1 MLREMIVAL
10 SAAGML
16 VSAPMRDVD
25 AAAYQDRGRA
35 GRGLVEGRSIDTTF
49 RMDKGGVVDLQVA
62 FGNMTVTGATG
73 NDVRIRATTDQG
85 RVRLRASST
94 LATLRATGDHG
105 PPGGVRYEVSVPAGI
120 RVLMRATNGN
130 LTATG
135 VKGDIEAENIHG
147 TILLTDVSGLARIES
162 VSGNVVASR
171 LVGDIHIDAMSGGVS
186 ITDAEGEIT
195 VDNTSGP
202 TTLTDIRSSAVR
214 VESVSGQVRYQG
226 TIERTG
232 RYDFESHS
240 GNITLTLP
248 PSAGA
253 VLTLS
258 TYSGSLDT
266 DFPITL
272 QQSASGREEKQLQ
285 FRLGTGGAR
294 ISAESFSGNI
304 TITRGTARDRQE

>member
-1 MLREMIVAL
+1 MLRGMIVVL
-10 SAAGML
+10 SAAAML
-16 VSAPMRDVD
+16 VSAPMRDAD

-35 GRGLVEGRSIDTTF
+35 GRGLLEGQSIDTTF
-49 RMDKGGVVDLQVA
+49 RMDKGGVIDLQVN
-62 FGNMTVTGATG
+62 FGNITVTGATG
-73 NDVRIRATTDQG
+73 SDVRVRATTDQG

-94 LATLRATGDHG
+94 LATLRATGERG
-105 PPGGVRYEVSVPAGI
+105 PAGGVRYEVSVPAGI
-120 RVLMRATNGN
+120 RVLMRATSGN

-135 VKGDIEAENIHG
+135 VKGDVEAENVHG
-147 TILLTDVSGLARIES
+147 DIRLTDISGLTRIES
-162 VSGNVVASR
+162 VSGDIVASR
-171 LVGDIHIDAMSGGVS
+171 LTGDIHIDAMSGRVEVTGA
-186 ITDAEGEIT
+186 DGEIT

-214 VESVSGQVRYQG
+214 IESVSGQVRYQG

-253 VLTLS
+253 LLELS
-258 TYSGSLDT
+258 TYTGSLDT

-272 QQSASGREEKQLQ
+272 QRTASGREEKQLQ
-285 FRLGTGGAR
+285 FRLGTGDAR